1 MRGLLLSYVLGAYV
15 GALDTLVLFHRNE
28 GQFGRYF
35 SGGEAGDP
43 NDLAMTLALAMP
55 MAWYLAITSRR
66 PLVQW
71 IGRGYVL
78 VGLVAIGLTGSRG
91 GMVATMVSL
100 LIVPLTVTKL
110 SPAKRAVMFALLC
123 VAGALAVSY
132 IPDTLVQRFASTS
145 TEVEDLR
152 FGGRFKM
159 WVAGL
164 KAATQQ
170 PIMGYGT
177 AGFKNA
183 IRPILGDATQ
193 VAHNSYISVLVEE
206 GLVGLS
212 LFAGMLIAVFL
223 STLNLPSLERRFGL
237 VLQATLCVT
246 MLPLTWE
253 DNKAV
258 WVVLALLIG
267 YSQSRL
273 PGRVVQQRPGPAVQP
288 VQRPVAAAPRPRRP
302 AVAPRRGRAD
312 GNASA

>member
-1 MRGLLLSYVLGAYV
+1 
-15 GALDTLVLFHRNE
+15 
-28 GQFGRYF
+28 
-35 SGGEAGDP
+35 
-43 NDLAMTLALAMP
+43 
-55 MAWYLAITSRR
+55 
-66 PLVQW
+66 
-71 IGRGYVL
+71 VL

-123 VAGALAVSY
+123 VAGTLAVSY

-159 WVAGL
+159 WVAGIR
-164 KAATQQ
+164 AATQK

-177 AGFKNA
+177 SGFKTA

-206 GLVGLS
+206 GLVGLC

-223 STLNLPSLERRFGL
+223 SLLNLPPVERRFGL

-258 WVVLALLIG
+258 WVVLAMLLG
-267 YSQSRL
+267 LSQARL
-273 PGRVVQQRPGPAVQP
+273 GRPAGTVQQRVMRPHP
-288 VQRPVAAAPRPRRP
+288 VPRATMVAPPPRRP
-302 AVAPRRGRAD
+302 SFAPRHDSAD
-312 GNASA
+312 GSAST